1 MRVLGHR
8 GCVHPGPE
16 NTVAA
21 VRVALDAGADGVE
34 VDVRR
39 SADGVL
45 MCSHDPVAQ
54 GLTVFA
60 TAAADLARL
69 AVPTVAQVLAAAG
82 GQATV
87 VLEVKNIP
95 GDPDF
100 DAPAEATAHALV
112 DELAALPPDERSG
125 IVVSSFDWF
134 ALDVVRDSELDVPVA
149 FLTLPLVAAR
159 RGCPTPAT
167 TDTPSC
173 TRPYRPF
180 STIRTALGGLM
191 TRVFGSW
198 PGPCPTTRSHCG
210 CAIRAWTPSSATT
223 PPRFSPRWPDQAG
236 LIGLV

>member
-60 TAAADLARL
+60 TTAADLARL

-149 FLTLPLVAAR
+149 FLTLPLVAVKAGVSYAGDHGYAELHASVQAILDDQDSAR
-159 RGCPTPAT
+159 RAHDAGV
-167 TDTPSC
+167 
-173 TRPYRPF
+173 R
-180 STIRTALGGLM
+180 L
-191 TRVFGSW
+191 V
-198 PGPCPTTRSHCG
+198 
-210 CAIRAWTPSSATT
+210 AWTVSDNEVAL
-223 PPRFSPRWPDQAG
+223 RLRDQGVDAVICDDPAAV
-236 LIGLV
+236 LAALA

>member
-45 MCSHDPVAQ
+45 VCSHDPVAQ
-54 GLTVFA
+54 GLTVLA

-149 FLTLPLVAAR
+149 FLTLPLVAVKA
-159 RGCPTPAT
+159 GVSYAGDHGYAELHASVQAIP
-167 TDTPSC
+167 
-173 TRPYRPF
+173 
-180 STIRTALGGLM
+180 TALGGLM